1 MTALPQN
8 LLTTPGLQRIFQLL
22 DRDGE
27 QARMVGGAVRNA
39 LMGLPVADIDIATT
53 ALPDEVMRRAA
64 EAGLR
69 ALPTGIDHGTVTILV
84 DHKPF
89 EVTTLR
95 EDIDTDGR
103 RATVRFGR
111 DFAHDAQRRDFTMNA
126 LYADGHGVVEDYVG
140 GLADLAHRHV
150 RFIGDA
156 HQRIRE
162 DYLRILRLFRFHA
175 AYGEGTLDQEA
186 LHAAIEL
193 RNGLDQ
199 LSRER
204 IRAEMMKL
212 LVAKGVAETLAVMR
226 DDGFLDHILGGVAHV
241 EAMARI
247 SQQDSVLRLGTLA
260 LETADDV
267 ERLQERLR
275 LSNAEATRLAA
286 MARALDHFHTGPI
299 AMPEACRFAW
309 QQGGEAAR
317 DAALVLTARDP
328 SRDTTPLHD
337 AARLRPE
344 RSPFS
349 GTDLIAQGVT
359 PGPRLGQIIARA
371 EIEWALRGFPAE
383 TKAILAEAIAATP

>member
-1 MTALPQN
+1 MTQVPQS
-8 LLTTPGLQRIFQLL
+8 LLATPGLQTIFDLL
-22 DRDGE
+22 DGDGE
-27 QARMVGGAVRNA
+27 EARMVGGAVRNA
-39 LMGLPVADIDIATT
+39 LLGLPVADIDIATT
-53 ALPDEVMRRAA
+53 ALPDVVMRRA
-64 EAGLR
+64 EKVGLR
-69 ALPTGIDHGTVTILV
+69 ALPTGIEHGTVTLLV

-111 DFAHDAQRRDFTMNA
+111 DFRHDAQRRDFTMNA
-126 LYADGHGVVEDYVG
+126 LYARADGTIEDHVG
-140 GLADLAHRHV
+140 GLTDLAARRV

-175 AYGEGTLDQEA
+175 AYGEGALDKEA

-193 RNGLDQ
+193 RDGLDR

-212 LVAKGVAETLAVMR
+212 LIAKAAAATLIVMR

-247 SQQDSVLRLGTLA
+247 DANDAALRLGALA
-260 LETADDV
+260 LETVDDV
-267 ERLQERLR
+267 ERLRDRLR

-286 MARALDHFHTGPI
+286 MAHALDHFHAGPI
-299 AMPEACRFAW
+299 TPPEACRFAW
-309 QQGGEAAR
+309 RHGA
-317 DAALVLTARDP
+317 DAAQDAAHLLAARDP
-328 SRDTTPLHD
+328 SRETVALQD

-344 RSPFS
+344 KSPFS
-349 GTDLIAQGVT
+349 GADLIARGLT
-359 PGPRLGQIIARA
+359 PGPRLGQIIAQA
-371 EIEWALRGFPAE
+371 EQEWAGRGFPPE
-383 TKAILAEAIAATP
+383 TATILADAIAATP

>member
-1 MTALPQN
+1 MTQVPQS
-8 LLTTPGLQRIFQLL
+8 LLATPGLQTIFDLL
-22 DRDGE
+22 DGDGE
-27 QARMVGGAVRNA
+27 EARMVGGAVRNA
-39 LMGLPVADIDIATT
+39 LLGLPVADIDIATT
-53 ALPDEVMRRAA
+53 ALPDVVMQRA
-64 EAGLR
+64 EKAGLR
-69 ALPTGIDHGTVTILV
+69 ALPTGIEHGTVTLLV

-111 DFAHDAQRRDFTMNA
+111 DFRHDAQRRDFTMNA
-126 LYADGHGVVEDYVG
+126 LYARADGTIEDHVG
-140 GLADLAHRHV
+140 GLTDLAARRV

-175 AYGEGTLDQEA
+175 AYGEGALDKEA

-193 RNGLDQ
+193 RDGLDR

-212 LVAKGVAETLAVMR
+212 LIAKAAAATLIVMR

-247 SQQDSVLRLGTLA
+247 DANDAALRLGALA
-260 LETADDV
+260 LETVDDV
-267 ERLQERLR
+267 ERLRDRLR

-286 MARALDHFHTGPI
+286 MAHALDHFHAGPI
-299 AMPEACRFAW
+299 TPPEACR
-309 QQGGEAAR
+309 
-317 DAALVLTARDP
+317 
-328 SRDTTPLHD
+328 
-337 AARLRPE
+337 
-344 RSPFS
+344 
-349 GTDLIAQGVT
+349 
-359 PGPRLGQIIARA
+359 
-371 EIEWALRGFPAE
+371 
-383 TKAILAEAIAATP
+383 

>member
-1 MTALPQN
+1 MTTLPDT

-39 LMGLPVADIDIATT
+39 LMGLPIADIDIATT

-64 EAGLR
+64 AAGLR
-69 ALPTGIDHGTVTILV
+69 ALPTGIEHGTVTLLV

-126 LYADGHGVVEDYVG
+126 LYARADGTVEDHVG
-140 GLADLAHRHV
+140 GLTDLARRHV

-175 AYGEGTLDQEA
+175 AYGEGALDKDA

-193 RNGLDQ
+193 RDGLDR

-212 LVAKGVAETLAVMR
+212 LVAKGVAETMTVMR

-247 SQQDSVLRLGTLA
+247 PQQDSVVRLGALA
-260 LETADDV
+260 LETGDDV
-267 ERLQERLR
+267 ERLRDRLR
-275 LSNAEATRLAA
+275 LSNAEAARLAA
-286 MARALDHFHTGPI
+286 IARALDHFHTGPI

-309 QQGGEAAR
+309 QHGGEAAQ
-317 DAALVLTARDP
+317 DAALVLAARDP
-328 SRDTTPLHD
+328 SRGTKPLHD

-349 GTDLIAQGVT
+349 GADLIARGLT

-371 EIEWALRGFPAE
+371 ESEWALRGFPAE
-383 TKAILAEAIAATP
+383 TDAILAAAMAATP

>member
-1 MTALPQN
+1 MTQVPQS
-8 LLTTPGLQRIFQLL
+8 LLATPGLQTIFDLL
-22 DRDGE
+22 DGDSE
-27 QARMVGGAVRNA
+27 EARMVGGAVRNA
-39 LMGLPVADIDIATT
+39 LLGLPVADIDIATT
-53 ALPDEVMRRAA
+53 ALPDVVMQRA
-64 EAGLR
+64 EKAGLR
-69 ALPTGIDHGTVTILV
+69 ALPTGIEHGTVTLLV

-111 DFAHDAQRRDFTMNA
+111 DFRHDAQRRDFTMNA
-126 LYADGHGVVEDYVG
+126 LYARADGTIEDYVG
-140 GLADLAHRHV
+140 GLTDLAARRV

-175 AYGEGTLDQEA
+175 AFGEGALDKEA

-193 RNGLDQ
+193 RDGLDR

-212 LVAKGVAETLAVMR
+212 LIAKAAADTLIVMR

-247 SQQDSVLRLGTLA
+247 GASDAALRLGALA

-267 ERLQERLR
+267 ERLRDRLR

-286 MARALDHFHTGPI
+286 MAHALDHFHTGPI
-299 AMPEACRFAW
+299 PPPEACRFAW
-309 QQGGEAAR
+309 RHGA
-317 DAALVLTARDP
+317 DAAQDAAYLLAARDP
-328 SRDTTPLHD
+328 SRETVALQE

-344 RSPFS
+344 KSPFS
-349 GTDLIAQGVT
+349 GADLIARGLT
-359 PGPRLGQIIARA
+359 PGPRLGQIIAQA
-371 EIEWALRGFPAE
+371 EQEWAGRGFPAE
-383 TKAILAEAIAATP
+383 TATILADAIAATP